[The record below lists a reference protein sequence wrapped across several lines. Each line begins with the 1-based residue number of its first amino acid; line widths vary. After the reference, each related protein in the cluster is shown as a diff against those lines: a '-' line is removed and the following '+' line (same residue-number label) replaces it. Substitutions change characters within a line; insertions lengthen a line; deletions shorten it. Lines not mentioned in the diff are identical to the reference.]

1 MGATGSRY
9 AAGGG
14 WLGLIRGAGSCSRST
29 KMVLR
34 LDTWTVELDAVKRKF
49 WVRAAVFGNHE
60 LSRIFFSLKSLLF
73 FLRNFLNYLL

>member
-29 KMVLR
+29 KMVLG

-60 LSRIFFSLKSLLF
+60 LSRIFFPLNHYYF
-73 FLRNFLNYLL
+73 F

>member
-1 MGATGSRY
+1 MGATGSLY

-29 KMVLR
+29 KMVLG
-34 LDTWTVELDAVKRKF
+34 LDTWTAVKRKF

-60 LSRIFFSLKSLLF
+60 LSRIFFPQIIIF
-73 FLRNFLNYLL
+73 FFKEVS